1 MRKYLIRAVTASS
14 LIAVALAFTL
24 PVQAQEK
31 TESKPAKPKLQQFAG
46 TIDLIDSKAGTIT
59 VTQKDKSETFKI
71 NEKTKYSTLDKK
83 EAALTDFKAGDK
95 VTVAF
100 TSEPGQMIAHKISVS
115 AEKKA
120 KEKKE

>member
-1 MRKYLIRAVTASS
+1 MSKYLMRAVAASS

-24 PVQAQEK
+24 PVQAQTN
-31 TESKPAKPKLQQFAG
+31 TESKAAKPKSQQFTG
-46 TIDLIDSKAGTIT
+46 TIDSIDSKAGTIT
-59 VTQKDKSETFKI
+59 VKQKDKSETFKI
-71 NEKTKYSTLDKK
+71 GDKTKYSTTDKK
-83 EAALTDFKAGDK
+83 EAALTDFKVGDK

-100 TSEPGQMIAHKISVS
+100 TSEAGQMIAHKISVP